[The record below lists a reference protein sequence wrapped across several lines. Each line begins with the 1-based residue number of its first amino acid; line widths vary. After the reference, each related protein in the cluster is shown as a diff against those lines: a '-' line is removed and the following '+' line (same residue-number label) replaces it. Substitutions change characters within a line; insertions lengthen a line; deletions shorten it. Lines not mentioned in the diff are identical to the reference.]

1 MADIR
6 SLLNRFMHRG
16 DKKRR
21 EDDYLKQQVETIY
34 RVYVSIVGPEKLI
47 LNASKYDALK
57 YIHEE
62 EIGKRLV
69 GLQRL
74 ILGSKDFYKEPTS
87 KEFPLIM
94 DTLENKLSELL
105 ARKTVEEQHER
116 KIAERLEEK
125 HQEYVD
131 EIKR

>member
-74 ILGSKDFYKEPTS
+74 I
-87 KEFPLIM
+87 
-94 DTLENKLSELL
+94 
-105 ARKTVEEQHER
+105 
-116 KIAERLEEK
+116 
-125 HQEYVD
+125 
-131 EIKR
+131 